1 MKVDVEEREDADRKI
16 VTEPQYPADAEAVQG
31 VDGREQ
37 ITGMKTEPPTWN
49 VKHFSFQTL
58 TLNTVLK
65 SRLQFLLMTHDLYD
79 TELEPL
85 FHF

>member
-1 MKVDVEEREDADRKI
+1 MRKRKMMKVDVEEREDADRKI
-16 VTEPQYPADAEAVQG
+16 ITEPQYPADAEAVQG

-65 SRLQFLLMTHDLYD
+65 SRLQFLL
-79 TELEPL
+79 
-85 FHF
+85 